1 MSLSDKMMKEL
12 CKSKEAFILEELQPS
27 FKDGKICQKVKLRL
41 AEIKDFK
48 ILANQRFKE
57 FIRLLKED
65 IDKTNLNYEDVWD
78 WKGNTPEDIV
88 KILIDKLA
96 GDELI

>member
-1 MSLSDKMMKEL
+1 MSLSEKMV
-12 CKSKEAFILEELQPS
+12 SDAGGEEVIDWL
-27 FKDGKICQKVKLRL
+27 KV
-41 AEIKDFK
+41 DDV
-48 ILANQRFKE
+48 KE